1 MVVRGRFAVP
11 MQSDSQRIM
20 LYYDINYVNVE
31 NEIEV
36 STRQEFENC
45 NFQQILLKW
54 DISVIIWSKLY
65 KS

>member
-11 MQSDSQRIM
+11 MQSDSQRTM

-54 DISVIIWSKLY
+54 NISVIY
-65 KS
+65 